1 MKKILLTSIFCMIA
15 AQAEEKG
22 NSLSS
27 LGYKSAFEYILKKNL
42 RNIKDNSFAV
52 VFQRDKVF
60 FYSAQNCSTNFIEID
75 SAGYSDENFYEKDEL
90 IARYASYIDF
100 SFKDKHKIPFNEL
113 SEYYLCFIDDGNRT
127 IFMYTG
133 GENSRGGGPLY
144 VIDSKSNKLLE
155 VHYMQ

>member
-1 MKKILLTSIFCMIA
+1 MKKILLISIFCMTV
-15 AQAEEKG
+15 AQAEEKEY
-22 NSLSS
+22 SLDS
-27 LGYKSAFEYILKKNL
+27 LGYKSALEYILKKNL
-42 RNIKDNSFAV
+42 INIKANSFAV
-52 VFQRDKVF
+52 TFQRDKVL

-75 SAGYSDENFYEKDEL
+75 STGYSDDNSYEKDEL

-100 SFKDKHKIPFNEL
+100 SFKDKHKIPFSEL
-113 SEYYLCFIDDGNRT
+113 SEYYLCFIDNGHRT
-127 IFMYTG
+127 TFMYTG